1 MGILVGVSEV
11 VAVVP
16 LEGEA
21 PFGRDPQFWAQV
33 LSPDGPEGALG
44 SPRAPCGAAPRLE
57 VSVIQ
62 LHDSNRGA
70 EERVKST
77 RTTVPPTAP

>member
-1 MGILVGVSEV
+1 MGILIGVSEV

-33 LSPDGPEGALG
+33 LSRDGPEGALG
-44 SPRAPCGAAPRLE
+44 SPWVPCGAASRLE
-57 VSVIQ
+57 V
-62 LHDSNRGA
+62 
-70 EERVKST
+70 
-77 RTTVPPTAP
+77 